1 MVTFDDVLT
10 TLLQVCEA
18 TPGFSPDKAV
28 VVRDLRGRVRLA
40 IRQKSDD
47 FFVSMLEASLGS
59 ALGAWFEGPILVHG
73 GSAGLARLCAVVLG
87 VNSPW
92 RSPGWVDAA
101 TGQAK
106 QPVEGRWHLVERHMS
121 KTAWVG
127 EDKAAPPWPLVLA
140 KPSIVTFYSFKGGV
154 GRTTALASAAW
165 QLAEQGKR
173 VVVIDLDVEAP
184 GAGSL
189 MGASADRG
197 VLDFLVDHAAIGSS
211 DLDHMIAPAVELG
224 DAATLVDVVP
234 SGRLDSSYFEK
245 LARLDFTGSG
255 LLEPGS
261 ESPVRKGMV
270 ALLNAL
276 ARRESK
282 PDYIFLDSRAGL
294 HDVAGLSLHDLAH
307 VDVLVGRDSD
317 QNYRGLELTVEAL
330 GRRRRP
336 ADLRA
341 IVVQTMA
348 PEDPES
354 PEYDRVTEDYRLRS
368 HRAFVDHVYSLEE
381 PSDPVTDADPIADD
395 ASAAHFPHVIRFN
408 ARLVSFT
415 ALSSVRS
422 ELFSE
427 DFTQFVEKLKGLCG
441 PEVAS

>member
-1 MVTFDDVLT
+1 VVTFDDVLT
-10 TLLQVCEA
+10 TLLQVCE
-18 TPGFSPDKAV
+18 TTSGFSPDKVV

-40 IRQKSDD
+40 LKQKSGGLI
-47 FFVSMLEASLGS
+47 VSDLVASLRS
-59 ALGAWFEGPILVHG
+59 ALGAWFEEPILVHG
-73 GSAGLARLCAVVLG
+73 GSPGLTRLCAVVLD

-92 RSPGWVDAA
+92 RNPAWVDAA

-106 QPVEGRWHLVERHMS
+106 QPVAGRWHLVERHIS

-127 EDKAAPPWPLVLA
+127 DSKAAPPWPLVSS
-140 KPSIVTFYSFKGGV
+140 KPPIVTFYSFKGGV
-154 GRTTALASAAW
+154 GRTTALAAAAW
-165 QLAEQGKR
+165 HLAEQGKR
-173 VVVIDLDVEAP
+173 VVVVDLDVEAP

-197 VLDFLVDHAAIGSS
+197 VLDFLVDHAASGSS
-211 DLDHMIAPAVELG
+211 DLDRMIAPALELG
-224 DAATLVDVVP
+224 GSAAQVDVVP

-245 LARLDFTGSG
+245 LARLDYTGSG
-255 LLEPGS
+255 LLKPNS
-261 ESPVRKGMV
+261 ESPVREGMV

-276 ARRESK
+276 ARRDPK

-336 ADLRA
+336 ADLRS

-348 PEDPES
+348 PEDLKS
-354 PEYDRVTEDYRLRS
+354 AEYKRVTEEYRLRS
-368 HRAFVDHVYSLEE
+368 HRAFVEHVYSLEE
-381 PSDPVTDADPIADD
+381 PIDPVTDADPIADD
-395 ASAAHFPHVIRFN
+395 SSAAHYPHVIRFN
-408 ARLVSFT
+408 NRLVSFT
-415 ALSSVRS
+415 ALSGMRS
-422 ELFSE
+422 ELFSD
-427 DFTQFVEKLKGLCG
+427 DFAQFVEKLKGLCG